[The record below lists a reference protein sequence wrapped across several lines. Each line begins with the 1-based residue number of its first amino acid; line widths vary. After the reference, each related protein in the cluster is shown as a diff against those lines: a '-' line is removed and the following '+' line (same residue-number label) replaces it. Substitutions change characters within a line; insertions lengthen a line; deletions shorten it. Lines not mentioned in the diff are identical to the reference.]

1 MDFGYCHLCGYTH
14 THTQTDKR
22 CCWCSYLSWL
32 WVSQGPDGIVG
43 WSSDTVV
50 VSEVRDV
57 QIGGTDGL
65 SPEPSADLS
74 DDQSSEDPPQ
84 KKHMITGSTES
95 RHCDLSWLSEDS
107 IYYTRLHYK
116 HMMCFTHRT
125 TFIRAWQA
133 KHWMYQTECKDTHL
147 MFPKTSFTGSAA
159 VNAVWMLNPKKTMK
173 ESSF

>member
-1 MDFGYCHLCGYTH
+1 MLLVLISQLALGFSGSRWHCGMEQWHCCCVWGKRRTDWRNRWTFTRTFCWPQWWSEFRRSTTEKTH
-14 THTQTDKR
+14 DHWIYR
-22 CCWCSYLSWL
+22 
-32 WVSQGPDGIVG
+32 
-43 WSSDTVV
+43 
-50 VSEVRDV
+50 
-57 QIGGTDGL
+57 
-65 SPEPSADLS
+65 
-74 DDQSSEDPPQ
+74 
-84 KKHMITGSTES
+84 ES